1 MAGNSG
7 MIKIVY
13 RSLVMR
19 RRELFSYFFFQTDN
33 TSIVNAII
41 AADILFES
49 DGCSKISCSNEICA
63 LQTEINEIE
72 SKIKEFRSMYYDML
86 VENVNKDLEI
96 ESLEKKNG
104 SNRKYLG
111 FEENFSP
118 ESLENLRLFDIG
130 KKDDSKFILA
140 AVRGLYSDD
149 LKVLKKKTISGRSKS
164 QPKEKISPKKMEIL
178 KQLFKSRVGDDV
190 AREMDLGKFVKSAI
204 VSINKKQN

>member
-1 MAGNSG
+1 
-7 MIKIVY
+7 
-13 RSLVMR
+13 
-19 RRELFSYFFFQTDN
+19 
-33 TSIVNAII
+33 
-41 AADILFES
+41 
-49 DGCSKISCSNEICA
+49 
-63 LQTEINEIE
+63 
-72 SKIKEFRSMYYDML
+72 ML

-149 LKVLKKKTISGRSKS
+149 LKVLIKKTISGRSKS